1 MQLMDSLNRLGNEN
15 VQLMRELE
23 EARAA
28 RAEAKAA
35 KDMMARFKNEYG
47 TRFAKVKEALKKY
60 PVQQGGGAGGAD
72 IQWRIG
78 MIRYCPSP
86 LFHPLVAYHHHLTQ
100 IPIHIPSAYMKSSSM
115 LEIQKRDETIKR
127 LTTDLKKEREEVKR
141 KDGALQKYEAFYR
154 EVKARSAEKARQR
167 QLQEKQMQT
176 GQKQQQ
182 QQRIVV
188 QKQQSQKR
196 P

>member
-1 MQLMDSLNRLGNEN
+1 
-15 VQLMRELE
+15 
-23 EARAA
+23 
-28 RAEAKAA
+28 
-35 KDMMARFKNEYG
+35 
-47 TRFAKVKEALKKY
+47 
-60 PVQQGGGAGGAD
+60 
-72 IQWRIG
+72 
-78 MIRYCPSP
+78 
-86 LFHPLVAYHHHLTQ
+86 
-100 IPIHIPSAYMKSSSM
+100 M